1 MLDMILGV
9 FNQCMMYQVTLVTL
23 LVLILD
29 SVGRMKELRYALS
42 AIVYLTIGLWYF
54 VDPVY
59 RAIEYSEYQPEL
71 NRVYFQVLTF
81 LISFRVFIS
90 VFAKRTESTTLRNF
104 DARRLDRGGFLQI
117 LLITWF
123 VLFCIGMYR
132 ADFRFVDALFPVGAR
147 WSGAQMWS
155 RGRFGGAT
163 DFLVSVGFY
172 SYLMCCA
179 VFGIVAVGSKKG
191 EIKLLMLVLIA
202 LTWPMFALSGSRS
215 MFVTVVL
222 PTILAFLIMKRWS
235 RLKQV
240 VFLGCCFLVIN
251 TLMLV
256 SIEYRSR
263 GVSKFFQEESMT
275 KAIEK
280 TKHAGLNMA
289 EELVYINRYHHAGL
303 LEPELGYEYFAQAI
317 NFVPRAIWPNK
328 PFPGREFAA
337 LRVGYLNGFVAATIS
352 NGVVGQGVQNFGTI
366 VGPIAPAM
374 ILAIM
379 IAWICKLPLKG
390 DPFLRACLVIFFM
403 GLIPNLGRDL
413 TLMTLWPAI
422 FATVGVMAIEKNTGG
437 SRRRQ
442 LSPAGPARQTI
453 ERPATSES
461 NPLL

>member
-1 MLDMILGV
+1 MFDMILG
-9 FNQCMMYQVTLVTL
+9 FFQQSMMYQVTLVIL
-23 LVLILD
+23 LGLVID
-29 SVGRMKELRYALS
+29 SVSRMKELRYALT
-42 AIVYLTIGLWYF
+42 AIVLLTIGLWYY

-59 RAIEYSEYQPEL
+59 RVDVYEPYQAEL
-71 NRVYFQVLTF
+71 NRVYFQVLIF
-81 LISFRVFIS
+81 LLVFRMLVAA
-90 VFAKRTESTTLRNF
+90 FARRTASTTLRNF
-104 DARRLDRGGFLQI
+104 DPRRLDGGGFVQI
-117 LLITWF
+117 LLVTWLI
-123 VLFCIGMYR
+123 LFSIGMYR
-132 ADFRFVDALFPVGAR
+132 ADFRFMDALFPIGAR
-147 WSGAQMWS
+147 WSGAQMWA
-155 RGRFGGAT
+155 RGRFGGST
-163 DFLVSVGFY
+163 DFLVSVGNY

-179 VFGIVAVGSKKG
+179 AFGLVAVGTRKSG
-191 EIKLLMLVLIA
+191 TRLLMILLMCM
-202 LTWPMFALSGSRS
+202 TWPMFALSGSRS
-215 MFVTVVL
+215 LFLTVAV
-222 PTILAFLIMKRWS
+222 PTILAILILKKWS
-235 RLKQV
+235 RAKQV
-240 VFLGCCFLVIN
+240 MFLGACFVVIN
-251 TLMLV
+251 TMMLI
-256 SIEYRSR
+256 SIQYRSQ
-263 GVSKFFQEESMT
+263 GVTKFFQEESMT

-280 TKHAGLNMA
+280 TKHAGLNMP
-289 EELVYINRYHHAGL
+289 EELVYINRYHKEGL
-303 LEPELGYEYFAQAI
+303 LKPEMGYEYFAQAV

-352 NGVVGQGVQNFGTI
+352 NGVVGQGVQNFGPI
-366 VGPIAPAM
+366 AGPIAPAI

-442 LSPAGPARQTI
+442 SAPAGPARQTI